1 MRGFAH
7 KDDFEEGK
15 ASIYSWNIAGSTV
28 FEKGIIKEF
37 MDAVKPDILC
47 LNEIKTGPDNIDK
60 KKLFSQMPKGYA
72 SYWNCCKT
80 KLDYSGTAILTKV
93 KPISVQFDFG
103 NDHIDEGR
111 SITMEFNNFV
121 LVAANVPNSGEG
133 LQRLD
138 YRNSWDAQFHDY
150 LTKLE

>member
-1 MRGFAH
+1 MRGIAH

-28 FEKGIIKEF
+28 FEKGIIQEF

-47 LNEIKTGPDNIDK
+47 LNEIKTDPDKIDK
-60 KKLFSQMPKGYA
+60 KKLFSKMPQGYA
-72 SYWNCCKT
+72 SYWNCSKT
-80 KLDYSGTAILTKV
+80 KLGYSGTAILTKV

-103 NDHIDEGR
+103 KDHIDEGR

-121 LVAANVPNSGEG
+121 LVAAYVPNSGDG
-133 LQRLD
+133 LKRLY
-138 YRNSWDAQFHDY
+138 YRINSWDA
-150 LTKLE
+150 